1 MQQKKNDSKQNKS
14 KQLIINIIKTKKKDK
29 MDSNDKI
36 KVWQKNKRD
45 KNRRRRK
52 ELIESQPQL

>member
-1 MQQKKNDSKQNKS
+1 
-14 KQLIINIIKTKKKDK
+14 

-36 KVWQKNKRD
+36 KVWQRNKRD

-52 ELIESQPQL
+52 ELIKSQP